1 MSAGVLGGFAQGIFK
16 MKKTSFREAAA
27 EDIDEV
33 LASQGLRHE
42 FPALSG
48 LGVAGEGGLHQTRR
62 VELGFHGFHQVFSGV
77 LRAAQACAFFF
88 DFADLAVDLVALGFR
103 KGIEKFL

>member
-42 FPALSG
+42 FPSLAG
-48 LGVAGEGGLHQTRR
+48 LGVASEGGFHQRWR
-62 VELGFHGFHQVFSGV
+62 VELGLHGFHKVFSGV
-77 LRAAQACAFFF
+77 LCAAQARLFFL